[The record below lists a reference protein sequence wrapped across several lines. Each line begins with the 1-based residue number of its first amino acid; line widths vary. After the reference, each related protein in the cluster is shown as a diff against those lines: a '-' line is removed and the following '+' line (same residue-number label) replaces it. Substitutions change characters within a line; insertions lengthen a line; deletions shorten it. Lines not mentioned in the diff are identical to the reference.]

1 MTEINKK
8 PEINFTQPVQKNV
21 QPEVKPEQVKAEDK
35 KAKDYKEA
43 ADVPGAVSYAQAM
56 IRLNNAKK
64 VDSTDNIENDI
75 QKIIA
80 NPKLVNQS
88 DALFNAAEKAGY
100 SYPVA
105 ASFATSELG

>member
-8 PEINFTQPVQKNV
+8 PEINIAQPVAKNI
-21 QPEVKPEQVKAEDK
+21 QPEVKAENK
-35 KAKDYKEA
+35 KTEDISKEYKEA
-43 ADVPGAVSYAQAM
+43 AAAPGAEAAGRAM
-56 IRLNNAKK
+56 VMLNKAKK
-64 VDSTDNIENDI
+64 TDADNIENDI

-88 DALFNAAEKAGY
+88 DALFSAAEKAGY

>member
-1 MTEINKK
+1 MTEINK
-8 PEINFTQPVQKNV
+8 PEMKITQPVAKNI
-21 QPEVKPEQVKAEDK
+21 QPEVKAENK
-35 KAKDYKEA
+35 KTEDISKDYKEA
-43 ADVPGAVSYAQAM
+43 AAAPGAEAAGRAM
-56 IRLNNAKK
+56 VMLNRAKK
-64 VDSTDNIENDI
+64 PDNVDNIENDI

-88 DALFNAAEKAGY
+88 DALFSAAEKAGY